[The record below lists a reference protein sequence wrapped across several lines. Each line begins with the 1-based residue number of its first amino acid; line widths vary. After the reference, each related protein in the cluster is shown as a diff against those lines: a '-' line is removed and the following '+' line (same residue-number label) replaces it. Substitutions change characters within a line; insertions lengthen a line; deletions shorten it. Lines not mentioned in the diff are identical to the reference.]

1 MIRKNSR
8 VLVVALLI
16 LLSTI
21 IPAFAAA
28 APTYTISGTVKD
40 GSGKT
45 LSGVKVT
52 VGSKHYTTLMN
63 GSYKI
68 AGLAKT
74 NQAISISLNGYV
86 AASRNI
92 KLGSDAT
99 HNFTLVK
106 RDTIIAKAKT
116 FRGTPHRIL
125 DCSHFVNKV
134 YQQVGLAYA
143 YTDCSKIASIG
154 DFEKVSTPLPGD
166 IILFG
171 PSPDKAEHMGI
182 VIDPAKKQFIGA
194 QSRGVAIAVYDGTQA
209 WGNPK
214 YNDRV
219 NRAGYYKIAGFYRYK
234 AQ

>member
-92 KLGSDAT
+92 KLVSDAT

-106 RDTIIAKAKT
+106 RDTIITK
-116 FRGTPHRIL
+116 
-125 DCSHFVNKV
+125 
-134 YQQVGLAYA
+134 
-143 YTDCSKIASIG
+143 
-154 DFEKVSTPLPGD
+154 
-166 IILFG
+166 
-171 PSPDKAEHMGI
+171 
-182 VIDPAKKQFIGA
+182 
-194 QSRGVAIAVYDGTQA
+194 
-209 WGNPK
+209 
-214 YNDRV
+214 
-219 NRAGYYKIAGFYRYK
+219 
-234 AQ
+234 

>member
-1 MIRKNSR
+1 MMRINSR

-21 IPAFAAA
+21 IPVFAAA
-28 APTYTISGTVKD
+28 VPTYTISGTVKD

-52 VGSKHYTTLMN
+52 VGSKHYTTLPN

-68 AGLAKT
+68 TGLAKT
-74 NQAISISLNGYV
+74 NQVISISLNGYV
-86 AASRNI
+86 DASRNI
-92 KLGSDAT
+92 KLVSDAT
-99 HNFTLVK
+99 QNFTLVK
-106 RDTIIAKAKT
+106 RDAIIAKAKT
-116 FRGTPHRIL
+116 FSGTPHRIL

-134 YQQVGLAYA
+134 YQQVGLAYP
-143 YTDCSKIASIG
+143 YMDCSKIAATG
-154 DFEKVSTPLPGD
+154 DFEMVSTPLPGD

-171 PSPDKAEHMGI
+171 PSPGKAEHMGI

-219 NRAGYYKIAGFYRYK
+219 NRAGYYKITGFYRYK
-234 AQ
+234 GR

>member
-8 VLVVALLI
+8 ILFVALLM
-16 LLSTI
+16 LLCSI

-28 APTYTISGTVKD
+28 VPTYSISGMIKD
-40 GSGKT
+40 GSGKA
-45 LSGVKVT
+45 LPGVKVA
-52 VGSKHYTTLMN
+52 VGSKHSMTLAN

-68 AGLAKT
+68 DGLARA
-74 NQAISISLNGYV
+74 NQTIAISLNGYV

-92 KLGSDAT
+92 KLVSDGT
-99 HNFTLVK
+99 ENFTLVK

-116 FRGTPHRIL
+116 YRGTPHRIL

-134 YQQVGLAYA
+134 YQQVGLPYA
-143 YTDCSKIASIG
+143 YTDCSKIAVTG
-154 DFEKVSTPLPGD
+154 EFQMVSTPLPGD

-171 PSPDKAEHMGI
+171 PSPGKAEHMGI

-194 QSRGVAIAVYDGTQA
+194 QSRGVAIAAYDGTQA

-214 YNDRV
+214 YNDKV

-234 AQ
+234 AR

>member
-8 VLVVALLI
+8 VLFVALFI
-16 LLSTI
+16 LLCSI

-28 APTYTISGTVKD
+28 VPTYTISGTVKD
-40 GSGKT
+40 GSGKA

-52 VGSKHYTTLMN
+52 VGSKHYMTLPN

-74 NQAISISLNGYV
+74 NQVISISLNGYV

-92 KLGSDAT
+92 KLVSDAT

-116 FRGTPHRIL
+116 YRGTPHRIL

-134 YQQVGLAYA
+134 YQQVGLTYA
-143 YTDCSKIASIG
+143 YTDCSKIAETG
-154 DFEKVSTPLPGD
+154 DFEMVLTPLPGD

-171 PSPDKAEHMGI
+171 PSPGKAEHMGI

-194 QSRGVAIAVYDGTQA
+194 QSRGVAIVAYDRTQA